1 MTVLDRAYEQPMREE
16 ELATDLLA
24 GGMMLGYQCGMLW
37 GSSLAVGARAFRL
50 YGAGPAAEAA
60 ALRASR
66 RLVDAFRFRHGHVDC
81 MEITETDPRDGWATF
96 VHFFIK
102 GGAFRCAARMA
113 SFAPEAFSEAE
124 AALAP
129 PDPVVPW
136 PRCSCAAEVARQM
149 GASDQHAVMA
159 AGLAGGIGLSG
170 SGCGALGAAIWLLS
184 MAARDQGLS
193 GKAIQQ
199 RVDALKERFLEFSGH
214 EYACADIVGR
224 RFEGLVDH
232 SSHLHRGGCAGL
244 IQEVAREAEGLI

>member
-1 MTVLDRAYEQPMREE
+1 
-16 ELATDLLA
+16 
-24 GGMMLGYQCGMLW
+24 
-37 GSSLAVGARAFRL
+37 
-50 YGAGPAAEAA
+50 
-60 ALRASR
+60 
-66 RLVDAFRFRHGHVDC
+66 
-81 MEITETDPRDGWATF
+81 
-96 VHFFIK
+96 
-102 GGAFRCAARMA
+102 
-113 SFAPEAFSEAE
+113 
-124 AALAP
+124 
-129 PDPVVPW
+129 
-136 PRCSCAAEVARQM
+136 M